1 MCGLYALGPPPI
13 AWQQANGYH
22 VLSRIV
28 SAITISLHTVLSRLV
43 GVLYGVCMYGRQSL
57 RFEIAIGHTIRDRG
71 WSWRLSARAER
82 QLQHLP
88 AATAAAAVV
97 VRPSRHRVLN
107 KGLACRRCHSK
118 LFIHLAYEA
127 GPSATNVVPACASGR
142 PSRVVVSSAA
152 GLIITVTDGEGEV
165 IEREARCATGPGP
178 VAHDG
183 GRSFCATATSAG
195 LDGADLI
202 RRC

>member
-1 MCGLYALGPPPI
+1 M
-13 AWQQANGYH
+13 
-22 VLSRIV
+22 
-28 SAITISLHTVLSRLV
+28 
-43 GVLYGVCMYGRQSL
+43 
-57 RFEIAIGHTIRDRG
+57 
-71 WSWRLSARAER
+71 
-82 QLQHLP
+82 
-88 AATAAAAVV
+88 V
-97 VRPSRHRVLN
+97 VRPSRRRVL
-107 KGLACRRCHSK
+107 KALQA
-118 LFIHLAYEA
+118 LPLQALHLAYET
-127 GPSATNVVPACASGR
+127 GPFATYDVPAWASGR

-165 IEREARCATGPGP
+165 IEREAGCATGLGP